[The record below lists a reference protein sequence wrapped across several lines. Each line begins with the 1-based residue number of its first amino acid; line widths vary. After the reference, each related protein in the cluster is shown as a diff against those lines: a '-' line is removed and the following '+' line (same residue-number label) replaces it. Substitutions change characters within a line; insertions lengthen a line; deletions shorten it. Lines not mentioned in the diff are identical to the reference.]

1 MIFKLFKLYIINM
14 KIIYLETI
22 KSVKK
27 ITKKLYLTEKLN
39 FNHTFEITSLLLF
52 CIFFGS
58 KKSSKLHKVEIKN
71 NQILMD
77 YFIRDIDHSLRLS
90 GIGDM
95 SIGKYVKTYVKKF
108 YFRVS
113 ELEKLFSKNEDI
125 NNNKFS
131 EYLIKYNII
140 FNHSET
146 NFNNNLIND
155 LKILI
160 KRSQNHK
167 INQNLYKDL
176 FN

>member
-1 MIFKLFKLYIINM
+1 M

-22 KSVKK
+22 KSAKR

-58 KKSSKLHKVEIKN
+58 KTSSEFPKKNANN
-71 NQILMD
+71 NQVLMN

-113 ELEKLFSKNEDI
+113 ELEKLFSPKEGF
-125 NNNKFS
+125 NNNKFN

-140 FNHSET
+140 FNNSEI
-146 NFNNNLIND
+146 NYNNNLIND
-155 LKILI
+155 LQSLI
-160 KRSQNHK
+160 KRSQSQK
-167 INQNLYKDL
+167 INESLYQDL

>member
-1 MIFKLFKLYIINM
+1 M
-14 KIIYLETI
+14 KNIYLETI

-58 KKSSKLHKVEIKN
+58 KTSSEFKKNDINN

-90 GIGDM
+90 GIGDI
-95 SIGKYVKTYVKKF
+95 SIGKYVKTYVKRF

-113 ELEKLFSKNEDI
+113 ELEKFFSKKGDF
-125 NNNKFS
+125 NNNKFN
-131 EYLIKYNII
+131 EYLIKYNIV
-140 FNHSET
+140 FNNSEI
-146 NFNNNLIND
+146 NYNNNLIND
-155 LKILI
+155 LQSLI
-160 KRSQNHK
+160 KRSQNLK
-167 INQNLYKDL
+167 IDQNLYKDL

>member
-1 MIFKLFKLYIINM
+1 M
-14 KIIYLETI
+14 KVIYLETI
-22 KSVKK
+22 NSVKR
-27 ITKKLYLTEKLN
+27 ITQKVNLSENLN

-58 KKSSKLHKVEIKN
+58 KKSSEFENLDLKN

-95 SIGKYVKTYVKKF
+95 SIVKYVKTYVKKF

-113 ELEKLFSKNEDI
+113 ELEKLFSKNEGFNDK
-125 NNNKFS
+125 KFS
-131 EYLIKYNII
+131 EYLIKYNVVSKSSDLNYID
-140 FNHSET
+140 
-146 NFNNNLIND
+146 NLIND

-160 KRSQNHK
+160 ERSKKQK
-167 INQNLYKDL
+167 INQYLYRDL

>member
-1 MIFKLFKLYIINM
+1 M

-27 ITKKLYLTEKLN
+27 ITKKLYLREKLN

-58 KKSSKLHKVEIKN
+58 KKSSELQKVDIKN

-113 ELEKLFSKNEDI
+113 ELEKLFSKNEGF
-125 NNNKFS
+125 NNNKFR
-131 EYLIKYNII
+131 EYLIKYNIT
-140 FNHSET
+140 FNPSET

-155 LKILI
+155 LKSLI
-160 KRSQNHK
+160 KRSQNQK

>member
-1 MIFKLFKLYIINM
+1 M
-14 KIIYLETI
+14 KVIYLETI
-22 KSVKK
+22 NSVKR
-27 ITKKLYLTEKLN
+27 ITKKLNLSENLN

-58 KKSSKLHKVEIKN
+58 KKSSEFENLDLKN

-108 YFRVS
+108 YYRVS
-113 ELEKLFSKNEDI
+113 ELEILFSKKENI
-125 NNNKFS
+125 NHNKFN
-131 EYLIKYNII
+131 EYLIKYNVI
-140 FNHSET
+140 FNSSDL
-146 NFNNNLIND
+146 NYVDNLIND

-160 KRSQNHK
+160 ERSKKQK
-167 INQNLYKDL
+167 INQYLYRDL

>member
-1 MIFKLFKLYIINM
+1 M
-14 KIIYLETI
+14 KNIYLETI

-27 ITKKLYLTEKLN
+27 ITKKLYLTENLN
-39 FNHTFEITSLLLF
+39 FNLTFEITTLLLF

-58 KKSSKLHKVEIKN
+58 KTSSEFNKNDINN
-71 NQILMD
+71 NQVLMD

-95 SIGKYVKTYVKKF
+95 SIGKYVKRYVKKF

-113 ELEKLFSKNEDI
+113 ELENFFSRKEDF
-125 NNNKFS
+125 NNNKFN
-131 EYLIKYNII
+131 EYLLKYNIV
-140 FNHSET
+140 
-146 NFNNNLIND
+146 FNNSKINYNDNLIKD
-155 LKILI
+155 LKSLI
-160 KRSQNHK
+160 KRSQNLK

>member
-1 MIFKLFKLYIINM
+1 MENL
-14 KIIYLETI
+14 YLETI

-58 KKSSKLHKVEIKN
+58 KTSSKFHKNDIDN

-77 YFIRDIDHSLRLS
+77 YFIRDIDHSLRLG

-95 SIGKYVKTYVKKF
+95 SIGKYVKTYVKRF

-113 ELEKLFSKNEDI
+113 ELEKFFSKKEGF
-125 NNNKFS
+125 NNNKFN
-131 EYLIKYNII
+131 EYLIKYNIV
-140 FNHSET
+140 
-146 NFNNNLIND
+146 FNNSEINYNDNFIND
-155 LKILI
+155 LQSLI
-160 KRSQNHK
+160 KKSQNLK
-167 INQNLYKDL
+167 IDQNLYKDL

>member
-1 MIFKLFKLYIINM
+1 M

-22 KSVKK
+22 NSVKK
-27 ITKKLYLTEKLN
+27 IAKKLYLTENLN

-58 KKSSKLHKVEIKN
+58 KASSEFHKSNIKN

-113 ELEKLFSKNEDI
+113 ELEKLFSQNEGFI
-125 NNNKFS
+125 NNNFNK
-131 EYLIKYNII
+131 YLIKYNIT
-140 FNHSET
+140 FTHSEI
-146 NFNNNLIND
+146 NYKDNLVTD
-155 LKILI
+155 LKCLI
-160 KRSQNHK
+160 KRSQNQK

>member
-1 MIFKLFKLYIINM
+1 M

-22 KSVKK
+22 ISVKR
-27 ITKKLYLTEKLN
+27 ISKKLYLTEKLN

-58 KKSSKLHKVEIKN
+58 KRSLKPNKNDLQN

-113 ELEKLFSKNEDI
+113 QLDKLFSTKKTLMFI
-125 NNNKFS
+125 GA
-131 EYLIKYNII
+131 
-140 FNHSET
+140 
-146 NFNNNLIND
+146 
-155 LKILI
+155 
-160 KRSQNHK
+160 
-167 INQNLYKDL
+167 
-176 FN
+176 

>member
-1 MIFKLFKLYIINM
+1 M
-14 KIIYLETI
+14 KNIYLETI
-22 KSVKK
+22 NSVKK

-58 KKSSKLHKVEIKN
+58 KTSSEFNKNDINN
-71 NQILMD
+71 NQVLMD

-95 SIGKYVKTYVKKF
+95 SIGKYVKTYVKRF
-108 YFRVS
+108 YFRVA
-113 ELEKLFSKNEDI
+113 ELEKFFCNKEDF
-125 NNNKFS
+125 NNNKFE
-131 EYLIKYNII
+131 EYLNKYNIV
-140 FNHSET
+140 
-146 NFNNNLIND
+146 FNNSEINYNDNLIND
-155 LKILI
+155 LQSLI
-160 KRSQNHK
+160 KRSQNLK

>member
-1 MIFKLFKLYIINM
+1 M
-14 KIIYLETI
+14 KNIYLETI

-58 KKSSKLHKVEIKN
+58 KTSSEFNKKDINN
-71 NQILMD
+71 NQVLMD

-113 ELEKLFSKNEDI
+113 ELEKFFYNIEDF
-125 NNNKFS
+125 NNNKF
-131 EYLIKYNII
+131 EKYLNKYNIV
-140 FNHSET
+140 
-146 NFNNNLIND
+146 FNNSDINYNDNLIND
-155 LKILI
+155 LQSLI
-160 KRSQNHK
+160 KRSQNLK

>member
-1 MIFKLFKLYIINM
+1 M

-22 KSVKK
+22 ISVKR
-27 ITKKLYLTEKLN
+27 ISKKLYLTEKLN

-58 KKSSKLHKVEIKN
+58 KRSLKPNKNDLQN

-95 SIGKYVKTYVKKF
+95 SIGKYVKTYVKRF

-113 ELEKLFSKNEDI
+113 ELEKFFCKDDFDI
-125 NNNKFS
+125 NKFN

-140 FNHSET
+140 FNKSEIDYND
-146 NFNNNLIND
+146 NFIND
-155 LKILI
+155 LQILI
-160 KRSQNHK
+160 KRSQNLK
-167 INQNLYKDL
+167 FNQNLYKDL
-176 FN
+176 FI

>member
-1 MIFKLFKLYIINM
+1 M

-22 KSVKK
+22 NSVKK
-27 ITKKLYLTEKLN
+27 ITKKLYLTENLN

-52 CIFFGS
+52 CIFFGTKTS
-58 KKSSKLHKVEIKN
+58 LKYDINDTKN

>member
-1 MIFKLFKLYIINM
+1 M
-14 KIIYLETI
+14 KNIYLETI

-58 KKSSKLHKVEIKN
+58 KTSSEFNKNNINN

-90 GIGDM
+90 GVGDM
-95 SIGKYVKTYVKKF
+95 SIGKYVKTYVKRF

-113 ELEKLFSKNEDI
+113 ELEKFFSKKEDF
-125 NNNKFS
+125 NNNQFN
-131 EYLIKYNII
+131 EYLIKYNIV
-140 FNHSET
+140 
-146 NFNNNLIND
+146 FNNSEINYNDNLIND
-155 LKILI
+155 LQSLI
-160 KRSQNHK
+160 KRSQNLK
-167 INQNLYKDL
+167 IDQNLYKDL

>member
-1 MIFKLFKLYIINM
+1 M

-58 KKSSKLHKVEIKN
+58 KKSSKLNKNDINN

-95 SIGKYVKTYVKKF
+95 SIGKYVKTYVKRF

-113 ELEKLFSKNEDI
+113 ELEKFFSKKEQF
-125 NNNKFS
+125 NNNQFN
-131 EYLIKYNII
+131 EYLLKYNII
-140 FNHSET
+140 FNNSEI
-146 NFNNNLIND
+146 NYNDILIND
-155 LKILI
+155 LQNLI
-160 KRSQNHK
+160 KRSQNQK
-167 INQNLYKDL
+167 INQNLYKNL

>member
-1 MIFKLFKLYIINM
+1 M

-58 KKSSKLHKVEIKN
+58 KTSSKFLKSDENN
-71 NQILMD
+71 NQMLMN

-113 ELEKLFSKNEDI
+113 ELEKLFTQKEDF
-125 NNNKFS
+125 NNKEFN

-140 FNHSET
+140 FNSSEK
-146 NFNNNLIND
+146 NYKDNLIND
-155 LKILI
+155 LKKLI
-160 KRSQNHK
+160 KRLQNQK

>member
-1 MIFKLFKLYIINM
+1 M
-14 KIIYLETI
+14 KNIYLETI

-58 KKSSKLHKVEIKN
+58 KTSSEFKKNDINN

-113 ELEKLFSKNEDI
+113 QLDKLFSTNEDI
-125 NNNKFS
+125 NNKFN
-131 EYLIKYNII
+131 EYLIKYNVI
-140 FNHSET
+140 FNSSDL
-146 NFNNNLIND
+146 NYVDNLIKD

-160 KRSQNHK
+160 ERSKKQK
-167 INQNLYKDL
+167 INQYLYKNL

>member
-1 MIFKLFKLYIINM
+1 M

-27 ITKKLYLTEKLN
+27 ISKKLYLREKLN

-58 KKSSKLHKVEIKN
+58 KKSSELQKVDIKN

-113 ELEKLFSKNEDI
+113 ELEKLFTKNEDF

-140 FNHSET
+140 FNPSET
-146 NFNNNLIND
+146 DFNDNLIKD
-155 LKILI
+155 LKSLI
-160 KRSQNHK
+160 KRSQNQK

>member
-1 MIFKLFKLYIINM
+1 M
-14 KIIYLETI
+14 KNIYLETI

-58 KKSSKLHKVEIKN
+58 KTSSKFNKNDINN

-77 YFIRDIDHSLRLS
+77 YFIRDIDHSLRLG

-95 SIGKYVKTYVKKF
+95 SIGKYVKTYVKRF

-113 ELEKLFSKNEDI
+113 ELENFFSKREGF
-125 NNNKFS
+125 NNNKFN
-131 EYLIKYNII
+131 EYLLKYNIV
-140 FNHSET
+140 
-146 NFNNNLIND
+146 FNNSKINYNDNLIKD
-155 LKILI
+155 LKSLI
-160 KRSQNHK
+160 KRSQNLK

>member
-1 MIFKLFKLYIINM
+1 M

-58 KKSSKLHKVEIKN
+58 KTSSEFNKNDINN
-71 NQILMD
+71 NQVLMD

-95 SIGKYVKTYVKKF
+95 SIGKYVKTYVKRF

-113 ELEKLFSKNEDI
+113 ELEKFFSNKESF
-125 NNNKFS
+125 NNNKFE
-131 EYLIKYNII
+131 EYLNKYNIV
-140 FNHSET
+140 
-146 NFNNNLIND
+146 FNNSEINYNDNLIND
-155 LKILI
+155 LQSLI
-160 KRSQNHK
+160 KRSQNLK
-167 INQNLYKDL
+167 IDQNLYKDL

>member
-1 MIFKLFKLYIINM
+1 
-14 KIIYLETI
+14 
-22 KSVKK
+22 
-27 ITKKLYLTEKLN
+27 
-39 FNHTFEITSLLLF
+39 
-52 CIFFGS
+52 
-58 KKSSKLHKVEIKN
+58 
-71 NQILMD
+71 MD

>member
-1 MIFKLFKLYIINM
+1 M
-14 KIIYLETI
+14 KVIYLETI
-22 KSVKK
+22 NSVKR
-27 ITKKLYLTEKLN
+27 ITQKVNLSENLN

-58 KKSSKLHKVEIKN
+58 KKSSEFENLDLKN

-113 ELEKLFSKNEDI
+113 ELEILFSKKEDI
-125 NNNKFS
+125 NHSKFN
-131 EYLIKYNII
+131 EYLIKYNVVSKSSDLNYID
-140 FNHSET
+140 
-146 NFNNNLIND
+146 NLIND

-160 KRSQNHK
+160 KRSQNQK
-167 INQNLYKDL
+167 INQYLYKDL

>member
-1 MIFKLFKLYIINM
+1 M

-22 KSVKK
+22 KSVKR
-27 ITKKLYLTEKLN
+27 ITKKLYLTENLN
-39 FNHTFEITSLLLF
+39 FNHTFEITTLLLF

-58 KKSSKLHKVEIKN
+58 KTSSEFNKNDINN
-71 NQILMD
+71 NQVLMD

-108 YFRVS
+108 YFRIS
-113 ELEKLFSKNEDI
+113 ELEKLFSQKEGFDI
-125 NNNKFS
+125 NKFN

-140 FNHSET
+140 FNPSET

-155 LKILI
+155 LKNLI
-160 KRSQNHK
+160 KRSQNQK
-167 INQNLYKDL
+167 VNQNLYKDL

>member
-1 MIFKLFKLYIINM
+1 M
-14 KIIYLETI
+14 KNIYLETI

-58 KKSSKLHKVEIKN
+58 KTSSKFLKSDENN
-71 NQILMD
+71 NQILMN

-113 ELEKLFSKNEDI
+113 ELEKLFTQKEDF
-125 NNNKFS
+125 NNKEFN

-140 FNHSET
+140 FNSSEK
-146 NFNNNLIND
+146 NYKDNLIND
-155 LKILI
+155 LKKLI
-160 KRSQNHK
+160 KRLQNQK

>member
-1 MIFKLFKLYIINM
+1 M
-14 KIIYLETI
+14 KNIYLETI

-58 KKSSKLHKVEIKN
+58 KRSLEFNKNDINN

-95 SIGKYVKTYVKKF
+95 SIGKYVKTYVKRF

-113 ELEKLFSKNEDI
+113 ELENFFSEEDF
-125 NNNKFS
+125 NNSKFN

-140 FNHSET
+140 FNNSEIDY
-146 NFNNNLIND
+146 NDNLIND

-160 KRSQNHK
+160 KRSKNLK

>member
-1 MIFKLFKLYIINM
+1 M

-22 KSVKK
+22 KSVKR
-27 ITKKLYLTEKLN
+27 ITKKLHLTEKLN

-58 KKSSKLHKVEIKN
+58 KTSSKFNKNDINN

-77 YFIRDIDHSLRLS
+77 YFIRDIDHSLRLG

-95 SIGKYVKTYVKKF
+95 SIGKYVKTYVKRF

-113 ELEKLFSKNEDI
+113 ELENFFSKREGF
-125 NNNKFS
+125 NNNKFN

-140 FNHSET
+140 FNNSEINDT
-146 NFNNNLIND
+146 DNLIND
-155 LKILI
+155 LQSLI
-160 KRSQNHK
+160 KRSQNLK

>member
-1 MIFKLFKLYIINM
+1 M
-14 KIIYLETI
+14 KNIYLDTI

-58 KKSSKLHKVEIKN
+58 KKSSEFNKNDIIN
-71 NQILMD
+71 NQMLMD

-113 ELEKLFSKNEDI
+113 ELEKFFTNKESF
-125 NNNKFS
+125 NNNKFN
-131 EYLIKYNII
+131 EYLIKYNIFFDNTEI
-140 FNHSET
+140 NYNE
-146 NFNNNLIND
+146 NLIND
-155 LKILI
+155 LKRLI
-160 KRSQNHK
+160 KRSQNLK
-167 INQNLYKDL
+167 ITQNLYKDL

>member
-1 MIFKLFKLYIINM
+1 M
-14 KIIYLETI
+14 KNIYLETI

-39 FNHTFEITSLLLF
+39 FNHTFEITTLLLF

-58 KKSSKLHKVEIKN
+58 KTSSEFNKNNINN

-95 SIGKYVKTYVKKF
+95 SIGKYVKTYVKRF

-113 ELEKLFSKNEDI
+113 ELEKFLSKKEGF
-125 NNNKFS
+125 NNNKFN
-131 EYLIKYNII
+131 EYLIKYNIV
-140 FNHSET
+140 
-146 NFNNNLIND
+146 FNNSEIDYNDNLIND

-160 KRSQNHK
+160 KRSKNLK

>member
-1 MIFKLFKLYIINM
+1 M

-58 KKSSKLHKVEIKN
+58 KKSSKLNKNDINN

-95 SIGKYVKTYVKKF
+95 SIGKYVKTYVKRF

-113 ELEKLFSKNEDI
+113 ELEILFSKKEDI
-125 NNNKFS
+125 NHSKFN
-131 EYLIKYNII
+131 EYLIKYNVVSKSSDLNYID
-140 FNHSET
+140 
-146 NFNNNLIND
+146 NLIND

-160 KRSQNHK
+160 KRSQNQK
-167 INQNLYKDL
+167 INQYLYKDL

>member
-1 MIFKLFKLYIINM
+1 M

-27 ITKKLYLTEKLN
+27 ITKKLYLKEKLN
-39 FNHTFEITSLLLF
+39 FNHTFEIASLLLF

-58 KKSSKLHKVEIKN
+58 KKSSEIQKIDIKN
-71 NQILMD
+71 NQILME
-77 YFIRDIDHSLRLS
+77 YFIEDIDHSLRLS

-108 YFRVS
+108 YYRVS
-113 ELEKLFSKNEDI
+113 ELEKLFSKNECF
-125 NNNKFS
+125 NNNKFN

-146 NFNNNLIND
+146 NFNNNLLND
-155 LKILI
+155 LKCLI
-160 KRSQNHK
+160 KRSQNQK

>member
-1 MIFKLFKLYIINM
+1 MIRKK
-14 KIIYLETI
+14 TI
-22 KSVKK
+22 LIFFLLLIMSCSEK

-58 KKSSKLHKVEIKN
+58 KTSSKFNKNDINN

-77 YFIRDIDHSLRLS
+77 YFIRDIDHSLRLG

-95 SIGKYVKTYVKKF
+95 SIGKYVKTYVKRF

-113 ELEKLFSKNEDI
+113 ELENFFSKREGFD
-125 NNNKFS
+125 NNKFN
-131 EYLIKYNII
+131 EYLIKYNVVSKSSDLNYID
-140 FNHSET
+140 
-146 NFNNNLIND
+146 NLIND

-160 KRSQNHK
+160 KRSQNQK
-167 INQNLYKDL
+167 ET
-176 FN
+176 